1 MAVHLTVPA
10 DSGQNPSWGIPL
22 AGIVVRWFL
31 CIPLLIVLAVLGVV
45 MWFVA
50 WVSWIP
56 ILVSGRQ
63 ADAIVDLF
71 AMIARIQSRVA
82 MYITLATGIYPGL
95 IDPPDHPIRA
105 TIDRG
110 ERQNPLWGIPLV
122 GIVVRAI
129 LIIPHAIAL
138 WLLGLGAGL
147 LFFVSWYPVLINGRQ
162 ADSIV
167 RYLADTYRYGLRVA
181 AYVTLMTGEYPPF
194 RLGD

>member
-1 MAVHLTVPA
+1 MAVHLSVPA
-10 DSGQNPSWGIPL
+10 DTGQNPSWGIPI
-22 AGIVVRWFL
+22 AGVVVRWFL
-31 CIPLLIVLAVLGVV
+31 CIPLLVVLAVLGVV

-56 ILVSGRQ
+56 ILLNGRQ
-63 ADAIVDLF
+63 ADGVVDLF

-105 TIDRG
+105 ALDRG
-110 ERQNPLWGIPLV
+110 EPQNQRGGSPRV
-122 GIVVRAI
+122 GIVARAI
-129 LIIPHAIAL
+129 LIIPHAIVL

-147 LFFVSWYPVLINGRQ
+147 VFLVSWFPVLVNGRQ

-167 RYLADTYRYGLRVA
+167 RYLTDTYRYGLRVA
-181 AYVTLMTGEYPPF
+181 AYVTLMTGQYPPF